1 MLGDFRDVLRVFA
14 QGRDVDLDHLQA
26 EVEVCTKRTFTNR
39 FLEVTVG
46 GGHDTDV
53 DGDRLAASNPLEGLA
68 FEDAEEFRLDL
79 GAHLPDFVE
88 EQGSVRR
95 LFELARLLAG
105 RTGEGLP
112 FRDRTVRFRAGSR
125 SARRS

>member
-79 GAHLPDFVE
+79 GLISPISSRNRVPSVACSNLPAFWPDAPVK
-88 EQGSVRR
+88 
-95 LFELARLLAG
+95 A
-105 RTGEGLP
+105 P
-112 FRDRTVRFRAGSR
+112 FS
-125 SARRS
+125 